1 MSLASG
7 KCDRT
12 PVRDGWWEEYDRAT
26 VRVQRMD
33 DRQPLW
39 LYETTGQP
47 RGPRRPRAPSGIY
60 GYRYPGIL
68 ALTGQSGGRQ
78 RLAMDAGA
86 TSAWHRITG
95 FLRSKDL
102 AVDIIAAEIRS
113 TLHERLLK
121 AADRANDPDAKK
133 VLIELARTVIR
144 PPKSS
149 G

>member
-1 MSLASG
+1 M
-7 KCDRT
+7 
-12 PVRDGWWEEYDRAT
+12 
-26 VRVQRMD
+26 
-33 DRQPLW
+33 
-39 LYETTGQP
+39 
-47 RGPRRPRAPSGIY
+47 
-60 GYRYPGIL
+60 

-78 RLAMDAGA
+78 PLVMDASA

-113 TLHERLLK
+113 TLHDRLLK
-121 AADRANDPDAKK
+121 AADWANDPDAKK